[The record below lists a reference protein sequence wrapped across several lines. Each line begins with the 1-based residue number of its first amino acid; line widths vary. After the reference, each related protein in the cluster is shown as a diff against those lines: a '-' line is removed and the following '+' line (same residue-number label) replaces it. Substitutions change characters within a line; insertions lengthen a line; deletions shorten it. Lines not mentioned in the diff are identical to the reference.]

1 MASKSIREPV
11 LDLDGGVERDPEA
24 RVFVHLEEPDNSW
37 IYVLGA
43 VIVLGGL
50 LLVIVVVG
58 VRGLM
63 ARRRRRAVEATA

>member
-24 RVFVHLEEPDNSW
+24 RIFVQLEEPDNSW

-43 VIVLGGL
+43 VIVLGAL

-58 VRGLM
+58 VRGSWD
-63 ARRRRRAVEATA
+63 VEGGVR